1 MQTAIV
7 QTPNLVV
14 RQAEAIRTIP
24 VITTTNGPYIRADLL
39 ATALGGS
46 AGMAE
51 AGRYRITLGEAS
63 IWLFEGI
70 PFVRVNAEMAP
81 LYLPPIRSGNT
92 FLVPYQLATSVIPR
106 FATGFNYDVANREL
120 RIFSTV
126 ARRVETPAPAPPDPA
141 TSVAPGTATPGLS
154 VPSRPRR
161 TQRRLIV
168 VDAGHGGPDN
178 GMTGPI
184 GAGP

>member
-14 RQAEAIRTIP
+14 RQAEAIRTVP
-24 VITTTNGPYIRADLL
+24 VITTTSGPYVRADLL
-39 ATALGGS
+39 ATALGGT
-46 AGMAE
+46 AGAAE
-51 AGRYRITLGEAS
+51 GGRYRITLGES
-63 IWLFEGI
+63 RIEVIEGI
-70 PFVRVNAEMAP
+70 PFVRVNAETAP
-81 LYLPPIRSGNT
+81 MYLPPIRSGNT

-126 ARRVETPAPAPPDPA
+126 ARRVVEPPAPAPTTA
-141 TSVAPGTATPGLS
+141 TAPAPGSPTPGLS
-154 VPSRPRR
+154 VPSRTRR
-161 TQRRLIV
+161 SQRRLIV

-178 GMTGPI
+178 GMT
-184 GAGP
+184 